1 MEEGGF
7 NYWNNLLRGPEAAA
21 DGSSSLPPPL
31 SSDGWARI
39 NDQCPTHLDGS
50 WALEDEL
57 EDHQSMMLGVGGD
70 GIFFTAGT
78 NGSLALDIDDPRLF
92 GDQWILHGDE
102 CLPDQA
108 GAADEESLDLDLDI
122 DSLFDGTSSG
132 VPPGVDS
139 SGTSQASADSQLQ
152 ASADQPWGT
161 LPNASLEHTQVGANS
176 PPAAPATDDGG
187 TGGMM
192 MTLADM
198 IRIAEECGKDQAAG
212 IVWSREEHQH
222 LLHCLQ
228 LFAKHDGPNRCFHTS
243 TSLHNKTAL
252 DVALRYRWLQDKEK
266 PAKQAQLV
274 QKDSAGKNS
283 TGQGKGTKGAKK
295 NSNMYPLSK
304 EALDSKSTRELLQD
318 SYIFMQQIEENIKS
332 GKLGN
337 DTADYFY
344 YVKTNIDTI
353 GKRENGF
360 CRIGMPMPPIDE
372 QGLEEILLQ
381 SRHSSSS
388 AGKEAG

>member
-21 DGSSSLPPPL
+21 DESSSLPPPL
-31 SSDGWARI
+31 SSDGWAGI

-50 WALEDEL
+50 WALDEDQ
-57 EDHQSMMLGVGGD
+57 QSMMLGVGGD
-70 GIFFTAGT
+70 DIFFTAGT
-78 NGSLALDIDDPRLF
+78 NGSLPLDIEDPRLF
-92 GDQWILHGDE
+92 GDE

-108 GAADEESLDLDLDI
+108 GAADEELLDFDLDLDI

-132 VPPGVDS
+132 VAPGFDS
-139 SGTSQASADSQLQ
+139 SGTSQASADSQPQ
-152 ASADQPWGT
+152 ASADQPWGM
-161 LPNASLEHTQVGANS
+161 LPMGSNALLDHTQVEADS
-176 PPAAPATDDGG
+176 PPAAPATDEDGAG
-187 TGGMM
+187 DMM

-212 IVWSREEHQH
+212 RVWSGEEHQH

-266 PAKQAQLV
+266 HAKQAQLV
-274 QKDSAGKNS
+274 QKDSAGVKVNKKNS
-283 TGQGKGTKGAKK
+283 SGQGQGTKGAKK

-304 EALDSKSTRELLQD
+304 EALDSKSTRELLRD

-332 GKLGN
+332 GKLGDN
-337 DTADYFY
+337 TADYFY
-344 YVKTNIDTI
+344 YVKTNIDAI

-360 CRIGMPMPPIDE
+360 CRMSMPMPPIDE
-372 QGLEEILLQ
+372 QGLEEILHQ

-388 AGKEAG
+388 AGKEAA